1 MLEVYFGF
9 DKECIRDIDLYFD
22 NVYDDAW
29 FDDELV
35 KEMIEDVD
43 KSKVV
48 SRQCIESPI
57 LGQIPPERLSGGVKA
72 LICMYKEPESYIDL
86 IVCGSNC
93 EKWISRISELTD
105 FRVGMSGYDLT
116 FDNLGIKAHCLND
129 GSMILNSKDWTLKM
143 CKYVGEEHD
152 R

>member
-22 NVYDDAW
+22 NVYDDVW

-72 LICMYKEPESYIDL
+72 LICMYKEPDAYIDL
-86 IVCGSNC
+86 IVCGPNC
-93 EKWISRISELTD
+93 EKWISKIAEISD

-116 FDNLGIKAHCLND
+116 FDNIEIKAHCLND
-129 GSMILNSKDWTLKM
+129 DSKILNSKDWILKM
-143 CKYVGEEHD
+143 CKYVGDEYD

>member
-1 MLEVYFGF
+1 MLKVYFGF
-9 DKECIRDIDLYFD
+9 DNECIRDIDLYFD
-22 NVYDDAW
+22 NVYDDVW

-35 KEMIEDVD
+35 KEMVEDVD
-43 KSKVV
+43 KSEVV

-86 IVCGSNC
+86 IVCGPNC
-93 EKWISRISELTD
+93 EKWISKISELSD

-116 FDNLGIKAHCLND
+116 FDNIEINAYCLND
-129 GSMILNSKDWTLKM
+129 DSQILNSKDWILKM
-143 CKYVGEEHD
+143 CKYVGEEYG

>member
-1 MLEVYFGF
+1 MMEVYFGF

-22 NVYDDAW
+22 NVYDDVW

-35 KEMIEDVD
+35 KEMVEDVD

-86 IVCGSNC
+86 IVCGPNC
-93 EKWISRISELTD
+93 EKWISKISELSD
-105 FRVGMSGYDLT
+105 FRAGMSGYDLT
-116 FDNLGIKAHCLND
+116 FDNIEINAYCLND
-129 GSMILNSKDWTLKM
+129 DSQILNSKDWILKM
-143 CKYVGEEHD
+143 CKYVGEEYG

>member
-1 MLEVYFGF
+1 MLKVYFGF
-9 DKECIRDIDLYFD
+9 DNECIRDIDLYFD
-22 NVYDDAW
+22 NVYDDVW

-35 KEMIEDVD
+35 KEMVEDVD

-86 IVCGSNC
+86 IVCGPNC
-93 EKWISRISELTD
+93 EKWISKISELSD

-116 FDNLGIKAHCLND
+116 FDNIEINAHCLND
-129 GSMILNSKDWTLKM
+129 DSPILNSKDWILKM
-143 CKYVGEEHD
+143 CKYVGEEYG